1 VEEAGKQSSWTGG
14 VVVARGSAR
23 VAPGRSDAGG
33 DVVSLCARW
42 GRSGWATDKE
52 RASPRSMGG
61 EKAVEMD
68 VDRSLT
74 A

>member
-1 VEEAGKQSSWTGG
+1 MDRGRGGGEGLRSCRPWEE
-14 VVVARGSAR
+14 RR
-23 VAPGRSDAGG
+23 RGG